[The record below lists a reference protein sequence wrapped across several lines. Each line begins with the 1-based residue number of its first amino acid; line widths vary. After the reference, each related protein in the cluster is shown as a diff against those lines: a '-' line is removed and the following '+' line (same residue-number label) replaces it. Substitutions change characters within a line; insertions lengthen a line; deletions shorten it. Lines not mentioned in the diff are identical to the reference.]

1 MASVTLLST
10 EDLSRHFGGLRA
22 VDGVDFDLEAGEIRA
37 IIGPNGAGKS
47 TFVSLISGR
56 LRPTRGR
63 VLLAGEDITALPA
76 WRRVGLGIA
85 YTFQVTS
92 IFGNLSM
99 FDNVA
104 LAAQSS
110 MQRGA
115 PFWRPVAPVE
125 LAQSAIAALD
135 QVGLDA
141 GHDIVASELPYGHQ
155 RLVEIAIG
163 LALRPRLL
171 ILDEPTQGLAD
182 SEIAGFCT
190 LVRRISAETTV
201 LLIEHNMDVVMQ
213 LAEKI
218 TVMAEGRILAEG
230 PPAAIRADPAVQAA
244 YLGG

>member
-76 WRRVGLGIA
+76 WRRVRLGIA

-92 IFGNLSM
+92 IFGNLSI

-115 PFWRPVAPVE
+115 PLWRPLAPAE
-125 LAQSAIAALD
+125 LAHQTIAALD

-141 GHDIVASELPYGHQ
+141 GHGMIASELPSGHQ
-155 RLVEIAIG
+155 RLV
-163 LALRPRLL
+163 
-171 ILDEPTQGLAD
+171 
-182 SEIAGFCT
+182 
-190 LVRRISAETTV
+190 
-201 LLIEHNMDVVMQ
+201 
-213 LAEKI
+213 
-218 TVMAEGRILAEG
+218 
-230 PPAAIRADPAVQAA
+230 
-244 YLGG
+244 